1 MSRRSGNWRAK
12 RDCSMKKIDLSK
24 SVFELTESYPELI
37 AILKELGFHGLA
49 NPALR
54 ATLGKVTT
62 LPQGCVRQGRDLAEV
77 IAVFKQHGFEIESK
91 ASRSGVSTE
100 KLS

>member
-1 MSRRSGNWRAK
+1 
-12 RDCSMKKIDLSK
+12 MKKIDLAR

-37 AILKELGFHGLA
+37 AILKELGFGPLA

-62 LPQGCVRQGRDLAEV
+62 LPQGCARQGRDLAEV
-77 IAVFKQHGFEIESK
+77 VAVLKQHGFEIESK
-91 ASRSGVSTE
+91 AGRSEVSTE